1 MNPWGWLFI
10 ALAVIAIYIGIKGTE
25 NSVYAFITGQQV
37 KGGSSASS
45 GSSSASSG
53 IAGTVNNAI
62 TNNPI
67 TQANQAG
74 LAAHKA
80 IVNAVQGVRTTITQQ
95 APPQLNNSIP
105 ATIQNWL
112 IGAGKALGL

>member
-37 KGGSSASS
+37 KGGSSSS
-45 GSSSASSG
+45 TGAPIVPNAVPAAIQNTIIG
-53 IAGTVNNAI
+53 AG
-62 TNNPI
+62 
-67 TQANQAG
+67 
-74 LAAHKA
+74 K
-80 IVNAVQGVRTTITQQ
+80 AVQGAGKAVQNVGATVKAQ